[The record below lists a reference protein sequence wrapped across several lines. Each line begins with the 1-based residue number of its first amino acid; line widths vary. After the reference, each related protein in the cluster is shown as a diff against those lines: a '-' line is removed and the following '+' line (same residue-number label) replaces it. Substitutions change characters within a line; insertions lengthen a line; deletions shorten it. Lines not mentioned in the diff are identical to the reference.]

1 VRDATLFIG
10 DLHLDP
16 EVRPATVALFLAFLR
31 GPARDAARL
40 YILGDLFEAWVG
52 DDDNSPGYE
61 PILTDLRELA
71 ASGVPT
77 AFICGN
83 RDFLAG
89 THFGERSGCE
99 LLSDP
104 SPIDLNGLPTLLT
117 HGDRLCTDD
126 TEHMQ
131 FRAHVAQPQVRATF
145 LSRPLA
151 ERQAEARA
159 LRRRSEEHKQNK
171 PEAIMD
177 VNPGAVQAALAEH
190 GARLMIHG
198 HTHRPALHGDP
209 VERAVVGDWGECG
222 SVLRCTP
229 GGVLELLRLHPDM
242 AVETVV
248 TAPLP
253 GTNA

>member
-1 VRDATLFIG
+1 VRDATLFIA

-16 EVRPATVALFLAFLR
+16 EARPATVALFLAFLR
-31 GPARDAARL
+31 GPAREARRL

-52 DDDNSPGYE
+52 DDDNSPGYD
-61 PILTDLRELA
+61 PILTGMRELVA
-71 ASGVPT
+71 AGVPT

-89 THFGERSGCE
+89 TGFGERSGCV
-99 LLSDP
+99 LLDDP

-126 TEHMQ
+126 VEHMQ
-131 FRAHVAQPQVRATF
+131 FRAHVAQPQVRAAF
-145 LSRPLA
+145 LSRPLP

-159 LRRRSEEHKQNK
+159 LRQRSEASKQNK
-171 PEAIMD
+171 AEAIMD
-177 VNPGAVQAALAEH
+177 VNQDAVRAALASH
-190 GARLMIHG
+190 DTRLMIHG

-209 VERAVVGDWGECG
+209 VERAVVGDWGEYG

-229 GGVLELLRLHPDM
+229 GGDLELLRLYPDL
-242 AVETVV
+242 AVETMA
-248 TAPLP
+248 TASLP
-253 GTNA
+253 ISDA

>member
-1 VRDATLFIG
+1 MRDATLFIA

-16 EVRPATVALFLAFLR
+16 EARPATVALFLDFLH
-31 GPARDAARL
+31 GPAREARRL

-52 DDDNSPGYE
+52 DDDNSPGYD
-61 PILTDLRELA
+61 PILNGLRELVA
-71 ASGVPT
+71 AGVPT

-89 THFGERSGCE
+89 TGFSERSGCE
-99 LLSDP
+99 LLDDP
-104 SPIDLNGLPTLLT
+104 SPIDLNGLTTLLT
-117 HGDRLCTDD
+117 HGDHLCTDD
-126 TEHMQ
+126 VEHMQ
-131 FRAHVAQPQVRATF
+131 FRAHVAQPQVRAAF

-159 LRRRSEEHKQNK
+159 LRRRSEESKQNK
-171 PEAIMD
+171 AEAIMD
-177 VNPGAVQAALAEH
+177 VNLASVQAALAEH
-190 GARLMIHG
+190 GTRLMIHG

-229 GGVLELLRLHPDM
+229 GGVLELLRLHPDL
-242 AVETVV
+242 AVETVAA
-248 TAPLP
+248 APLP
-253 GTNA
+253 GNDA